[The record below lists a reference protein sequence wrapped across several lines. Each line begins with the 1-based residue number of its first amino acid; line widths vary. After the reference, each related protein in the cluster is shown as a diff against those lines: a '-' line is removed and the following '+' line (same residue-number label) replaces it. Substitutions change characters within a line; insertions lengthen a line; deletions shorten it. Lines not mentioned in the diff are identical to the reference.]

1 MASVEEILKASDVLL
16 DISRVNVHDL
26 LPHQGK
32 LHDALHNL
40 QKIVDDARGKSQ
52 GYQAQSPHFR
62 SVSPDYTTSVSPAS
76 TIEGRKIPS
85 PSDGVPSAPLKLL
98 ASLEAEKERKKIES
112 YLSSWNE
119 SIRTDWDWTQEDPRI
134 IDLCVNAKSPF
145 LDALNI
151 KVRKCL
157 SRQSLV
163 TEYTSWEKR
172 AYGTSKVDDLCRDLA
187 TAAERSDGHISEF
200 IELNKDRFHSKSV
213 AENGIKQGIKERV
226 FGLHFGYQGILV
238 ILATKFRLFR
248 AVKYREFPVLKK
260 LFENSTWATIAQ
272 ENSAS
277 FDAHRSLYDGM

>member
-1 MASVEEILKASDVLL
+1 MASVEEILKASEVLL

-52 GYQAQSPHFR
+52 GSQAQSPHFR

-76 TIEGRKIPS
+76 TIDGCKIPS

-98 ASLEAEKERKKIES
+98 ASLETEKERKKIES

-145 LDALNI
+145 LNALNI
-151 KVRKCL
+151 KV
-157 SRQSLV
+157 
-163 TEYTSWEKR
+163 
-172 AYGTSKVDDLCRDLA
+172 
-187 TAAERSDGHISEF
+187 
-200 IELNKDRFHSKSV
+200 
-213 AENGIKQGIKERV
+213 
-226 FGLHFGYQGILV
+226 
-238 ILATKFRLFR
+238 
-248 AVKYREFPVLKK
+248 
-260 LFENSTWATIAQ
+260 
-272 ENSAS
+272 
-277 FDAHRSLYDGM
+277 

>member
-1 MASVEEILKASDVLL
+1 M
-16 DISRVNVHDL
+16 
-26 LPHQGK
+26 
-32 LHDALHNL
+32 
-40 QKIVDDARGKSQ
+40 
-52 GYQAQSPHFR
+52 
-62 SVSPDYTTSVSPAS
+62 
-76 TIEGRKIPS
+76 
-85 PSDGVPSAPLKLL
+85 
-98 ASLEAEKERKKIES
+98 
-112 YLSSWNE
+112 
-119 SIRTDWDWTQEDPRI
+119 
-134 IDLCVNAKSPF
+134 
-145 LDALNI
+145 
-151 KVRKCL
+151 
-157 SRQSLV
+157 
-163 TEYTSWEKR
+163 TEYTSWEKQT
-172 AYGTSKVDDLCRDLA
+172 YETSKVDDLCRDFA